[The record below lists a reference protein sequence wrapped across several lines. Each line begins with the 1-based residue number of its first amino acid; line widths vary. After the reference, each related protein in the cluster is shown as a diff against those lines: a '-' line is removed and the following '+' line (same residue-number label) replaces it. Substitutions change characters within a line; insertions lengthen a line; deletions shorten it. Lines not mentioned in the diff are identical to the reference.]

1 MGHGSSEC
9 MCVLSS
15 YCVFPTVMDNYTS
28 PQLPYL
34 YVYVC
39 VLSSLSVFPTVM
51 GNHTSPQ
58 LPYLNVCVLLSS
70 FSVFPA
76 VIMHLHNS
84 DSYVMCDQAWLYKMK
99 QTSCTDILRTATNAN
114 ACMVPHKDV

>member
-1 MGHGSSEC
+1 MGHSSSEC

-15 YCVFPTVMDNYTS
+15 YYVFPTVMGNYTS

-58 LPYLNVCVLLSS
+58 LPYLNVCLYYHHLVSFQLSS
-70 FSVFPA
+70 CISTTPILMLC
-76 VIMHLHNS
+76 VIKRG
-84 DSYVMCDQAWLYKMK
+84 Y
-99 QTSCTDILRTATNAN
+99 TR
-114 ACMVPHKDV
+114 